1 MRYELIFYDEIGEGG
16 IETKNVRASLNYL
29 KKIEDIDTLL
39 VRFISGG
46 GNVLE
51 ANGIVAAFND
61 YKRATGNKIEVVY
74 DLYGASAAVNIGVAI
89 ADRVYMQKD
98 ALLLIHHHGV
108 VTWVNSRNAEELAK
122 ITEESTKPTIELFVA
137 KTGKT
142 EDEVVAR
149 MDEERW
155 MTASEALDFGIID
168 GIYEGD
174 PIKEEQLNIY
184 ALKVKGSQSQ
194 SNITTGMAAISK
206 HSTELLS
213 TKVAQIKANSL
224 LAKLK

>member
-1 MRYELIFYDEIGEGG
+1 MRYELILYDEIGEGG
-16 IETKNVRASLNYL
+16 IETKNVRASLNYI
-29 KKIEDIDTLL
+29 KNIEDIDTLV
-39 VRFISGG
+39 VRFISSG

-61 YKRATGNKIEVVY
+61 YKRSTGNKVEVVY
-74 DLYGASAAVNIGVAI
+74 DLYGASAAVNIGIAI
-89 ADRVYMQKD
+89 GDEVYMQKD

-142 EDEVVAR
+142 EDEVIAK

-155 MTASEALDFGIID
+155 MTASEALEFGIID

-174 PIKEEQLNIY
+174 PVKEEQLNIY
-184 ALKVKGSQSQ
+184 ALKVKDNQSQ
-194 SNITTGMAAISK
+194 VDVTTGIAAISK
-206 HSTELLS
+206 QSTELLQAKVVQ
-213 TKVAQIKANSL
+213 TKAKNL

>member
-29 KKIEDIDTLL
+29 KKIEDIDTVV

-51 ANGIVAAFND
+51 ANGITAAFND
-61 YKRATGNKIEVVY
+61 YKRATGNKVEVVY

-89 ADRVYMQKD
+89 GDVVYMQKD

-108 VTWVNSRNAEELAK
+108 VAWVNSRNAEELAK

-142 EDEVVAR
+142 EDEVIAK

-155 MTASEALDFGIID
+155 MTASEALNFGIID

-184 ALKVKGSQSQ
+184 ALKVKDSQSQ
-194 SNITTGMAAISK
+194 SNITTGIAAISK
-206 HSTELLS
+206 QTTELLN
-213 TKVAQIKANSL
+213 TKVAQTKATSL

>member
-29 KKIEDIDTLL
+29 KNIEDIDTVV
-39 VRFISGG
+39 VRFISSG

-61 YKRATGNKIEVVY
+61 YKRSTGNKVEVVY

-89 ADRVYMQKD
+89 GDEVYMQKD
-98 ALLLIHHHGV
+98 ALLLIHHHGI

-142 EDEVVAR
+142 EGEVIAK

-155 MTASEALDFGIID
+155 MTASEALEFGIID

-174 PIKEEQLNIY
+174 PVDGRLEMCTQKFNDALNQE
-184 ALKVKGSQSQ
+184 LV
-194 SNITTGMAAISK
+194 AAGLVTISK
-206 HSTELLS
+206 QSSELLS
-213 TKVAQIKANSL
+213 AKLVQIKAKNL